1 MKDTAVLTRR
11 CCCPARILART
22 RPAPAN
28 RQAKATRRCWG
39 GPWRARHENRDR
51 VGRLSGQRQSRSPRA
66 ALATAVKW
74 PLPPGTRADANM
86 RKTGRPAVLAGQ

>member
-39 GPWRARHENRDR
+39 GPWRARHENHDR
-51 VGRLSGQRQSRSPRA
+51 VGRLSGQRQSPCD
-66 ALATAVKW
+66 ALAAAVTW
-74 PLPPGTRADANM
+74 PLAPGLGTRANVNI
-86 RKTGRPAVLAGQ
+86 R